1 MVLRGDG
8 GKECGMDSE
17 TFKTSQQIFTHL
29 PDVVCGKF
37 IVLLFEAVLLASHT
51 GYRKKMLCAFLQ

>member
-8 GKECGMDSE
+8 VREWGMDSE
-17 TFKTSQQIFTHL
+17 TFKTSQQIFTDI

-37 IVLLFEAVLLASHT
+37 IVLLFEAVLLTSHT
-51 GYRKKMLCAFLQ
+51 GYRKKLLCAFL